1 VSGKEVINM
10 PYPASMEESKRKVEE
25 SRAKRI
31 EKGPFPRISAEER
44 EALIAKF
51 HPDFI
56 KEQFREIRIGPN
68 KGAPAP
74 LEIADLLEGNSRID
88 PDRIDLDKID
98 YDVDVLVIGCG
109 GAGGSAS
116 LLAEENGAS
125 VLLSSKLR
133 LGDANTVGAQAGT
146 QACDRPDDSPAIHY
160 LDIVGGGHYVNEPE
174 LAEVLAKDSP
184 DVIRWLEELGV
195 NWDKEPD
202 NSYHELSGGG
212 ASRRRMH
219 SCRDYT
225 GLEEMRVIRDEIR
238 QRNWHGRKIDWL
250 EFEPAIELIMDD
262 KGQVAGAILMNLETK
277 QMSIVRAKAVVMA
290 TGGMGRT
297 HIQRFPTTNH
307 YGATADGLV
316 LAYRVGY
323 PLIHI
328 DTMQYHPTGAAFP
341 LQILGLLIT
350 EKVRT
355 LGSAIV
361 NCDGEQFSHPL
372 EARDT
377 EASAEIRE
385 CKERGKGI
393 TTPTGEVGLWL
404 DSPMIEIKRGVG
416 TISRELPAMIR
427 QFGRFNIDITKEP
440 MLVYPT
446 LHYQNGGIK
455 INADAATPI
464 PGLFAAGECEG
475 GVHGRN
481 RLIGN
486 STLDLFVFGR
496 RAGIS
501 AARWAKE
508 VKLGKLTLDHVCKW
522 QGEIKKAGLEQ
533 MPVSPMLLPNY
544 ARRERYVPGFQPL
557 DQVSPYTPFGDRAV
571 RWI

>member
-1 VSGKEVINM
+1 M

-25 SRAKRI
+25 TRKRRL
-31 EKGPFPRISAEER
+31 EGGNFPRISGEER
-44 EALIAKF
+44 EVLVSKF
-51 HPDFI
+51 HPDFV
-56 KEQFREIRIGPN
+56 KETFRKLRIGPN
-68 KGAPAP
+68 KGGLAPV
-74 LEIADLLEGNSRID
+74 EITDLLEGNSRID

-109 GAGGSAS
+109 GAGGSAA
-116 LLAEENGAS
+116 LLAEENGSS
-125 VLLSSKLR
+125 VLISSKLR
-133 LGDANTVGAQAGT
+133 LGDANTIGAQAGT
-146 QACDRPDDSPAIHY
+146 QACDRPNDSPAIHY
-160 LDIVGGGHYVNEPE
+160 LDTMGGGHYTNVPE
-174 LAEVLAKDSP
+174 LVEALAKDSP
-184 DVIRWLEELGV
+184 DAIKWLEELGV

-202 NSYHELSGGG
+202 NSMHELSGGG
-212 ASRRRMH
+212 ASRRRLH
-219 SCRDYT
+219 SCKDYT

-238 QRNWHGRKIDWL
+238 QRHMHGRKIDWL
-250 EFEPAIELIMDD
+250 EFEPAIELLRDD

-277 QMSIVRAKAVVMA
+277 QMSIVRAGAVVMA

-297 HIQRFPTTNH
+297 HIQGFPTTNH

-316 LAYRVGY
+316 LAYRVGC
-323 PLIHI
+323 PLVDI

-341 LQILGLLIT
+341 PQILGFLVT

-355 LGSAIV
+355 LGAELI
-361 NCDGEQFSHPL
+361 NRDGEQFVHPL

-385 CKERGKGI
+385 CKERGKGVI
-393 TTPTGEVGLWL
+393 TPTGEVGVWL
-404 DSPMIEIKRGVG
+404 DSPMIDIKRGAG
-416 TISRELPAMIR
+416 TIQREIPAMVR
-427 QFGRFNIDITKEP
+427 QFARFNIDIVTEP

-464 PGLFAAGECEG
+464 PGLFAGGECEG

-496 RAGIS
+496 RAGRS
-501 AARWAKE
+501 AAKWAKE
-508 VKLGKLTLDHVCKW
+508 VKPGKLTLDHVRKW
-522 QGEIKKAGLEQ
+522 QSEIKDAGLED
-533 MPVSPMLLPNY
+533 MPVSPMILPNY
-544 ARRERYVPGFQPL
+544 ARQERYVPGFQPL
-557 DQVSPYTPFGDRAV
+557 GQVSPYTPFGDRAV

>member
-1 VSGKEVINM
+1 M

-25 SRAKRI
+25 TRLHRL
-31 EKGPFPRISAEER
+31 EKGPCARIDEAER
-44 EALIAKF
+44 ESLIGKF
-51 HPDFI
+51 HPDYS
-56 KEQFREIRIGPN
+56 KEQFREIKLGPN
-68 KGAPAP
+68 KGCSAP
-74 LEIADLLEGNSRID
+74 LEIADILEGSSRID
-88 PDRIDLDKID
+88 PDKVDLQNVD

-109 GAGGSAS
+109 GAGGSAA

-125 VLLSSKLR
+125 VLISSKLR
-133 LGDANTVGAQAGT
+133 LGDANTIGAQAGT
-146 QACDRPDDSPAIHY
+146 QGCDRAKDSPVMHY
-160 LDIVGGGHYVNEPE
+160 LDIMGGGHFTNNPD
-174 LAEVLAKDSP
+174 LAEALAKDSP
-184 DVIRWLEELGV
+184 DAIRWLEELGV
-195 NWDKEPD
+195 NWDKETD
-202 NSYHELSGGG
+202 GSYHELSGGG

-250 EFEPAIELIMDD
+250 EFEPAIELLMDD

-277 QMSIVRAKAVVMA
+277 RMTIVRAKAVIMA
-290 TGGMGRT
+290 TGGLGRT
-297 HIQRFPTTNH
+297 HIQGFPTTNH

-316 LAYRVGY
+316 LAYRAGCQLVD
-323 PLIHI
+323 I

-341 LQILGLLIT
+341 PQVLGLLVT

-355 LGSAIV
+355 LGAEIV
-361 NCDGEQFSHPL
+361 NCDGEQFVHPL

-385 CKERGKGI
+385 CKERGKGVI
-393 TTPTGEVGLWL
+393 TPTGEVGCWL
-404 DSPMIEIKRGVG
+404 DSPMIEIKRGEG
-416 TISRELPAMIR
+416 TILRELPAMVR

-446 LHYQNGGIK
+446 LHYQNGGIMIK
-455 INADAATPI
+455 ADASTPV

-496 RAGIS
+496 RAGR
-501 AARWAKE
+501 AAAKWAKE
-508 VKLGKLTLDHVCKW
+508 VKLGKLSLGHIRKW
-522 QGEIKKAGLEQ
+522 QRELKEAGLEK
-533 MPVSPMLLPNY
+533 MLVSPMLLPNY
-544 ARRERYVPGFQPL
+544 ANQGKPVPGFHPL
-557 DQVSPYTPFGDRAV
+557 GQESSYTPFGDRAV

>member
-1 VSGKEVINM
+1 M
-10 PYPASMEESKRKVEE
+10 PYPASMEDSKRKVEE
-25 SRAKRI
+25 TRSRRL
-31 EKGPFPRISAEER
+31 EKGPPDRIPASER
-44 EALIAKF
+44 TALISKF

-56 KEQFREIRIGPN
+56 KEQFRELRIGPN
-68 KGAPAP
+68 KGERAP
-74 LEIADLLEGNSRID
+74 LEIIDLLEGNSRID
-88 PDRIDLDKID
+88 PNRIDLDKID

-109 GAGGSAS
+109 GAGGAAS

-125 VLLSSKLR
+125 VLISSKLR
-133 LGDANTVGAQAGT
+133 LGDANTIGAQAGT
-146 QACDRPDDSPAIHY
+146 QACDRPNDSPAMHF
-160 LDIVGGGHYVNEPE
+160 LDIMGGGHYANVPE
-174 LAEVLAKDSP
+174 LAEALAKDSP
-184 DVIRWLEELGV
+184 SVIKWLEELGV
-195 NWDKEPD
+195 NWDKELD

-225 GLEEMRVIRDEIR
+225 GLEEMRVVRDEIR
-238 QRNWHGRKIDWL
+238 QRNLHDRKIDWL
-250 EFEPAIELIMDD
+250 EFEPAIELLMDD
-262 KGQVAGAILMNLETK
+262 KGQVAGAILMNLETR
-277 QMSIVRAKAVVMA
+277 QMSIVRAKAVVIA

-297 HIQRFPTTNH
+297 HIQGFPTTNH

-316 LAYRVGY
+316 LAYRVGC
-323 PLIHI
+323 PLVHM

-341 LQILGLLIT
+341 PQILGFLVT

-355 LGSAIV
+355 LGAEIV
-361 NCDGEQFSHPL
+361 NCDGEQFVHPL

-385 CKERGKGI
+385 CKERGKGVS
-393 TTPTGEVGLWL
+393 TPTGEVGLWL
-404 DSPMIEIKRGVG
+404 DSPMIEVKRGEG
-416 TISRELPAMIR
+416 TIRRELPAMVR
-427 QFGRFNIDITKEP
+427 QFGRFDIDITKEP

-446 LHYQNGGIK
+446 LHYQNGGVVIK
-455 INADAATPI
+455 ADASTPI
-464 PGLFAAGECEG
+464 PGLFAAGEVEG

-496 RAGIS
+496 RAGR
-501 AARWAKE
+501 AAAQWAKG
-508 VKLGKLTLDHVCKW
+508 VKLGKLTLDHVRKW
-522 QGEIKKAGLEQ
+522 QQEIKGAGLGD

-544 ARRERYVPGFQPL
+544 ANQQRPVPGFQPL
-557 DQVSPYTPFGDRAV
+557 GQVSPYTPFGDRAV